1 MRGFWPVFKRE
12 LLSYMSTPIAYVVA
26 TVFLVLSGFFFAR
39 IFGFF
44 ATYSIQAMRNP
55 QLASQFN
62 PTMYVLRPLLSNM
75 SLVLIF
81 ILPLLTMR
89 LLAEEKKTGSAE
101 FLFTYPLKDLE
112 IILGKFGAAVAIFL
126 AMIVLTLTYPLL
138 MTAVG
143 ADLEA
148 GVVVMGYLGLILTG
162 LAVLAMGTF
171 FSSLTDNQ
179 IVAAVS
185 TMGGALFFF
194 VIGWGA
200 EDISPLVGD
209 IMRELS
215 MMEHFDDFYRGAV
228 DAGDLSYFLLFA
240 AAFVFFTLRSL
251 ESTKWRS

>member
-1 MRGFWPVFKRE
+1 MRSIQPIFKRE
-12 LLSYMSTPIAYVVA
+12 LYNYLTTPIAYVVG

-44 ATYSIQAMRNP
+44 ASFSVQAMQNP

-62 PTMYVLRPLLSNM
+62 PTLYVVRPLLSNM

-89 LLAEEKKTGSAE
+89 LLAEEKKSGTAE
-101 FLFTYPLKDLE
+101 FLFTYPIRDIE
-112 IILGKFGAAVAIFL
+112 VVLGKFLAAVTIFFVMAL
-126 AMIVLTLTYPLL
+126 LTFTYPLL
-138 MTAVG
+138 MSSVG
-143 ADLEA
+143 AKLEWTVIIFA
-148 GVVVMGYLGLILTG
+148 YLGLVLTG
-162 LAVLAMGTF
+162 VAVLAMGTF

-185 TMGGALFFF
+185 TMGAALFFF
-194 VIGWGA
+194 VVGWGA

-215 MMEHFDDFYRGAV
+215 MMEHFDNFYRGAIEI
-228 DAGDLSYFLLFA
+228 GDLTYFALFTG
-240 AAFVFFTLRSL
+240 AFIFFTLRSL